1 MCGPLFLGGRATRFT
16 EPEQH
21 SWSPPQLLHPTAA
34 QSCPGAQAIG
44 ARAALEALG
53 GPRPPRS
60 TAPPPRSEAPQS
72 PPLRITPSR
81 RPRSAHTRRAPLQ
94 PPLSPGLP
102 APPSRPCRSSQPGS
116 VAEERP
122 ERSAAQ
128 LNKEAAATAGTCR
141 PTPGALIE
149 RRSPRGPRWAN
160 QRRVL
165 SKGPKEIAG
174 RANRKGLE
182 AGLRGRVRRVL
193 KAPHPHP
200 PVRWWGAV
208 RMEVSVGLA
217 GSGALAPARAGQ
229 ALSSTARSQPAVSA
243 VPSCTHRHT
252 PPGSGRIHLAG
263 ILYSLWMQG
272 TAVNN

>member
-1 MCGPLFLGGRATRFT
+1 M
-16 EPEQH
+16 
-21 SWSPPQLLHPTAA
+21 
-34 QSCPGAQAIG
+34 G

-122 ERSAAQ
+122 ECSAAQ

-193 KAPHPHP
+193 KAPQPHHLWGSPFLWGSRLCPCRAGSVLYSPIPAGSERCAVLHP
-200 PVRWWGAV
+200 PSHTSGIWQDTPR
-208 RMEVSVGLA
+208 RNSVQPVDA
-217 GSGALAPARAGQ
+217 RHGS
-229 ALSSTARSQPAVSA
+229 
-243 VPSCTHRHT
+243 
-252 PPGSGRIHLAG
+252 
-263 ILYSLWMQG
+263 
-272 TAVNN
+272 